1 MKPRIALS
9 DCAKRHA
16 LHVRIDLE
24 RLERYRRAAGG
35 EALSRWVLD
44 TLDRAVERKGPAGN
58 DNKRQP

>member
-1 MKPRIALS
+1 MKPRIALGA
-9 DCAKRHA
+9 AKRHA

-35 EALSRWVLD
+35 EPLSRWVLD
-44 TLDRAVERKGPAGN
+44 TLDRALERKGPPN